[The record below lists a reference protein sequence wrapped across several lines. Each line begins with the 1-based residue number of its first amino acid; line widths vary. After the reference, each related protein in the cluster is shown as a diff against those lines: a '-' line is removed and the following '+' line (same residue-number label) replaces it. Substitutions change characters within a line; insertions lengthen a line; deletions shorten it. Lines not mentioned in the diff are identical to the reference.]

1 MGMKKIIN
9 WQLDTGVAGASLSG
23 QVEVNEG
30 ATDAEIEETVK
41 QDMWSRISLSWGG
54 GRPGNRHLLWR
65 FGRSEKAA

>member
-1 MGMKKIIN
+1 MKKIIN

-30 ATDAEIEETVK
+30 ATDAEIEEAVK

-54 GRPGNRHLLWR
+54 GRPGNRHLFWR